1 MFRKLTILFICFLAL
16 PAMSAR
22 PLVPENAIH
31 QLEEEEEMTT
41 VFNTHPLL
49 NFGPLSFGLSELPPQ
64 VNGTFILSGGF
75 PTGGGATGYG
85 LDEVISANLVFGDII
100 APNNLMA
107 FDLEIDAD
115 GAIEAFSYTFA
126 PFDTPTVSQ
135 GVIEMNGIFVVTGT
149 DIASGQPFSYSYA
162 NSTATANP
170 ILDSFLVTRGI
181 YVSGGVLELAASDN
195 TDLSIRRA
203 TSDTLSRTEFEVKEV
218 SPVASPS
225 SLEVTLE
232 GSVFARTQ
240 VNQTIELFDYVAN
253 AWEQIDTRAAT
264 RFTDSAVTVAATG
277 DLSRFVEAGTMCIQ
291 ARIRYQSPVA
301 RQQFS
306 SNTDQFFWTIG
317 Q

>member
-1 MFRKLTILFICFLAL
+1 MFRNLTILSICFLAL
-16 PAMSAR
+16 PTMSAR
-22 PLVPENAIH
+22 PLVPENAV
-31 QLEEEEEMTT
+31 LLPDEEEDLMG
-41 VFNTHPLL
+41 VFNTNPLQ

-64 VNGTFILSGGF
+64 VNGTFVLSGGF

-85 LDEVISANLVFGDII
+85 LDEVISANLVFGDVIG
-100 APNNLMA
+100 PNNLME

-115 GAIEAFSYTFA
+115 GSIEAFSYTFA

-135 GVIEMNGIFVVTGT
+135 GVIAMNGIFEVTGT
-149 DIASGQPFSYSYA
+149 DIASGQPFSYTYA
-162 NSTATANP
+162 DSTATVDP
-170 ILDSFLVTRGI
+170 IPDSFLVTRGVH
-181 YVSGGVLELAASDN
+181 VSGGVLELAASDN

-218 SPVASPS
+218 SPVASPT

-253 AWEQIDTRAAT
+253 AWEQIDVRAAT
-264 RFTDSAVTVAATG
+264 RFTDSTVTVAATG
-277 DLSRFVEAGTMCIQ
+277 DLSRFVEAGTLCMT